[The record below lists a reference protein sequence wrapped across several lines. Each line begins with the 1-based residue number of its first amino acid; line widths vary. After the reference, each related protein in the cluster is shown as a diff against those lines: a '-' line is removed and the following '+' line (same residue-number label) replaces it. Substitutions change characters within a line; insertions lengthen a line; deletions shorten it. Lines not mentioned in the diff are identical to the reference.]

1 VLDQLAAAAATAA
14 GPAADNEEVE
24 EEGYSLAVNILK
36 VYRVQ
41 MRSIS
46 ISHPSL
52 TH

>member
-1 VLDQLAAAAATAA
+1 MLDQLAAAATAA
-14 GPAADNEEVE
+14 GPAADNEE

-36 VYRVQ
+36 VYRVH